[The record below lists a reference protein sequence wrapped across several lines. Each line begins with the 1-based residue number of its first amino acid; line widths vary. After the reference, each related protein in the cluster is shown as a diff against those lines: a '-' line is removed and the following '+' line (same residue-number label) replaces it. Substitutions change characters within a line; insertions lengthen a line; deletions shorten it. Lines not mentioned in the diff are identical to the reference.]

1 MSTEEVT
8 LSPVGQD
15 YRISQP
21 PWIEVGLSFN
31 CSKQL
36 PKMSILGI
44 QAKETVHSYFLG
56 MLYSPRTKVAG
67 LD

>member
-15 YRISQP
+15 YQISQP
-21 PWIEVGLSFN
+21 PWVEVRQSFS
-31 CSKQL
+31 CSKQI

-44 QAKETVHSYFLG
+44 
-56 MLYSPRTKVAG
+56 
-67 LD
+67 

>member
-21 PWIEVGLSFN
+21 PWVEVGQSFS

-36 PKMSILGI
+36 PKISI
-44 QAKETVHSYFLG
+44 
-56 MLYSPRTKVAG
+56 
-67 LD
+67 

>member
-21 PWIEVGLSFN
+21 PWVEVGQSFS

-36 PKMSILGI
+36 PNISI
-44 QAKETVHSYFLG
+44 
-56 MLYSPRTKVAG
+56 
-67 LD
+67 